1 MDNAPL
7 KINYTFDIE
16 KNDFTRAGQASSAIK
31 KLLMQL
37 GIDSAITRRAA
48 IATYEAEM
56 NIVIHSEGGVITVQV
71 SPEYIAI
78 YAEDR
83 GPGIDDIETAMKE
96 GYSTAP
102 DWIREMGFGAGM
114 GLSNM
119 KRCSDYFKID
129 TQKGMYTKVTMK
141 LQLHGGEADGK

>member
-1 MDNAPL
+1 MDNFPP
-7 KINYTFDIE
+7 KINYSFNIG
-16 KNDFTRAGQASSAIK
+16 KNDFSKAGQASSTIK

-37 GIDSAITRRAA
+37 GIDSSIIRRAA

-56 NIVIHSEGGVITVQV
+56 NIVIHSEGGTITVNISTDTIEIV
-71 SPEYIAI
+71 
-78 YAEDR
+78 AEDR
-83 GPGIDDIETAMKE
+83 GPGIENIELAMRE

-119 KRCSDYFKID
+119 KKCSDYFCID
-129 TQKGMYTKVTMK
+129 TKKGVFTKVTMK
-141 LQLHGGEADGK
+141 LSL